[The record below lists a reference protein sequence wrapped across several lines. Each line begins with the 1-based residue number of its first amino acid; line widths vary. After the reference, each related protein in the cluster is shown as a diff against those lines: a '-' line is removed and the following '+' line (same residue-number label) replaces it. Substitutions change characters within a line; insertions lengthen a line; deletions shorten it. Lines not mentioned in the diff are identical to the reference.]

1 MIAKVYTITR
11 EMCDIHQTKL
21 YTGIMITSETYDIQD
36 MSTKQLVDLRAWQT
50 ERLEAVTQELKAR
63 VQAEYEHDK
72 NIVSLAKKA
81 GVTRRTVYAWI
92 K

>member
-1 MIAKVYTITR
+1 
-11 EMCDIHQTKL
+11 MCDIHQTKL

-63 VQAEYEHDK
+63 VQAEYQHNK